1 MAQPIAP
8 RHSFHSGWLETFVAY
23 PTHLYNGQ
31 YEPISFFGAKQ
42 MTNTPAS
49 RREKILGW
57 LKDENIIRIDAL
69 AERLAVSAMTVHRDV
84 IALAEEG
91 LVERVHGG
99 VQRPS
104 ANSVTLEVCA
114 LCQMPARPRLQFT
127 LTTKANEILR
137 ACCPHC
143 GLLLLAS
150 RDDIETALLR
160 EFIYG
165 RMINALQAYF
175 VIGSRILLCCEPSV
189 LAFSSQEDA
198 ADFQR
203 GFGGHVLDFW
213 QASTHLS
220 DTHCVH
226 RSH

>member
-1 MAQPIAP
+1 
-8 RHSFHSGWLETFVAY
+8 
-23 PTHLYNGQ
+23 
-31 YEPISFFGAKQ
+31 
-42 MTNTPAS
+42 MTNTPAE

-57 LKDENIIRIDAL
+57 LKDENLMRIDVL
-69 AERLAVSAMTVHRDV
+69 AERLRVSAMTVHRDV

-104 ANSVTLEVCA
+104 SNSVMLEVCS
-114 LCQMPARPRLQFT
+114 LCQMPVRPRLQFS
-127 LTTKANEILR
+127 LTTKANEQLR
-137 ACCPHC
+137 TCCAHC
-143 GLLLLAS
+143 GLLLLAG

-175 VIGSRILLCCEPSV
+175 VIGSRISLCCEPSV

-203 GFGGHVLDFW
+203 GFGGRVLDFW
-213 QASTHLS
+213 EASQHLS
-220 DTHCVH
+220 DTHSVH
-226 RSH
+226 RNS